1 MGKNINNNMK
11 SQRNQNDIVVG
22 SDKKRPNKFAILSIN
37 SDSDNDSSEEEII
50 YKKPTENILS
60 AHKTHHM
67 KQNNANATMVHNN
80 NHEVE
85 LKVAPAPVSVS
96 MVSMVSIASKI
107 QPIVNNTNPD
117 QVANDGRYILLPSL
131 WSLWEHR
138 SDSKNWKID
147 SYKKIIELNNVSQ
160 FWKMLNNFYRLDHKV
175 FDFFLMK
182 ENIQPIWEHPKNR
195 DGSICSIRTDISNGI
210 DALNLITLH
219 MITNKLYTEGIDDI
233 NGISCSVRNNWMVI
247 KIWCG
252 FKEDKLTAILREGI
266 LGKIVN
272 LTLKHILT
280 APEY

>member
-11 SQRNQNDIVVG
+11 PQRNQNDIVVG
-22 SDKKRPNKFAILSIN
+22 NDKKRPNKFAILSIN
-37 SDSDNDSSEEEII
+37 SDSDSNSSDEEII
-50 YKKPTENILS
+50 CKKSAENILG
-60 AHKTHHM
+60 ANKKHYM
-67 KQNNANATMVHNN
+67 KQNISGAQNSVIIPTLPNN
-80 NHEVE
+80 DQQIEPILTHTN
-85 LKVAPAPVSVS
+85 SD
-96 MVSMVSIASKI
+96 KI
-107 QPIVNNTNPD
+107 I
-117 QVANDGRYILLPSL
+117 NDGRYILLPSL

-210 DALNLITLH
+210 DALNLISLH
-219 MITNKLYTEGIDDI
+219 MITNKLYTEGVDDI